1 MRIQTIRSNLLHLKM
16 TAAYSSTVLVCIHY
30 ATSSDS
36 RRS

>member
-1 MRIQTIRSNLLHLKM
+1 M